1 MCRDREG
8 RPPGGVLATTSGQ
21 LVRARPQALWIGVE
35 ANDELRGPGGDSPR
49 QAVAEWL
56 VRQPLFLGHRGD
68 RVYVLLVY
76 LIAFFSD
83 APALNFGTREAA
95 I

>member
-1 MCRDREG
+1 
-8 RPPGGVLATTSGQ
+8 
-21 LVRARPQALWIGVE
+21 
-35 ANDELRGPGGDSPR
+35 
-49 QAVAEWL
+49 
-56 VRQPLFLGHRGD
+56 
-68 RVYVLLVY
+68 VLLVY